1 MAILLGIDTGGT
13 YTDGVILDKSRGKI
27 LSKAKALTTRE
38 DLSIGIGECLDSLE
52 FPQEEIQIVCLSTTL
67 ATNAVVEGKG
77 AKAGVVIIN
86 PAAEKESWPAEQS
99 CFLHGKLDIKGNE
112 IQPLDPEETAKALE
126 QMKGKADAIAV
137 SGYASVRNPKQEL
150 FVKEQAAKILNVP
163 VVCGH
168 ELTRSLGYRER
179 TVTAILN
186 AKLIAVI
193 RELTDKTKAMLKERG
208 ISAPVVIM
216 KGDGHFM
223 MDSFAEGRPIETVLS
238 GPAASVVGA
247 AFLTHVREG
256 LVVDIGGT
264 TTDIACVSKGTA
276 PLSEE
281 GAMVGGWQTK
291 VRAIDMQTFGIGGDS
306 CLNLG
311 KGKLSFG
318 PRRAEPLCSAAA
330 RAPYLTEE
338 LKNADPDET
347 YQVKDIQPFDCYRLL
362 NRPKGEYLTDQD
374 REVLKILKDGPHSV
388 SWIGKKIGR
397 KVKYLRLDK
406 LMKADLIQRI
416 SLTPTDLLHA
426 CGDYVKWNR
435 EASREAVRMA
445 ARQMGMEESEFARK
459 AKQQFIDQLSFALV
473 KSMLIFDNKENTNI
487 DYELLEKG
495 ISGELGEGL
504 ELSVRLNKKVIG
516 VGAPAAAWLPAVC
529 ERLSADL
536 ILPEDGDVAN
546 AAGAAAGNIEERVE
560 ALIKY
565 SQENL
570 KYVVYG
576 PWGKGEFVT
585 IEEAKTYAAENIKR
599 RAGELA
605 EEAGMKSHAVHISEE
620 MEYED
625 LNNISKWRLME
636 MKMKGIVEGEPE
648 VIKTGG

>member
-1 MAILLGIDTGGT
+1 MAVFLGIDTGGT
-13 YTDGVILDKSRGKI
+13 YTDGVILDKNKGKI

-38 DLSIGIGECLDSLE
+38 DLSIGISQCLDNLE
-52 FPQEEIQIVCLSTTL
+52 FPQEENVQIVCLSTTL

-77 AKAGVVIIN
+77 SKAGVIIIN
-86 PAAEKESWPAEQS
+86 PAAEKEAWPAEQS
-99 CFLHGKLDIKGNE
+99 CFLHGKMDIKGNE
-112 IQPLDPEETAKALE
+112 IEPVAPEETAKVLE

-150 FVKEQAAKILNVP
+150 FVKEQATKLLNVP

-193 RELTDKTKAMLKERG
+193 QQLMDKTKAMLNERG
-208 ISAPVVIM
+208 INAPVVIM

-256 LVVDIGGT
+256 LIVDIGGT
-264 TTDIACVSKGTA
+264 TTDIACISRGTA
-276 PLSEE
+276 PLSED
-281 GAMVGGWQTK
+281 GALVGGWQTK
-291 VRAIDMQTFGIGGDS
+291 VKAIDMQTFGIGGDS
-306 CLNLG
+306 CLNLE
-311 KGKLSFG
+311 KGKMSFG
-318 PRRAEPLCSAAA
+318 PQRAEPLCSAAA
-330 RAPYLTEE
+330 RASYLTEE
-338 LKNADPDET
+338 LKNADPTET
-347 YQVKDIQPFDCYRLL
+347 YQIKGIQPFDCFRLL
-362 NRPKGEYLTDQD
+362 NKPKGEYLTDQD
-374 REVLKILKDGPHSV
+374 REILKLLKDGPHSV
-388 SWIGKKIGR
+388 SWIGKRIGR

-406 LMKADLIQRI
+406 LMKAELIQKI

-435 EASREAVRMA
+435 EASLEASRIAM
-445 ARQMGMEESEFARK
+445 RQMGMDEGMFLQK
-459 AKQQFIDQLSFALV
+459 AKQQFIDQLSFALI
-473 KSMLIFDNKENTNI
+473 KSMLIFENKENAGM
-487 DYELLEKG
+487 DYGFLEKG
-495 ISGELGEGL
+495 ISGELGDGL
-504 ELSVRLNKKVIG
+504 EMSLRLNKPVVG

-529 ERLSADL
+529 ERLSAAL

-546 AAGAAAGNIEERVE
+546 AIGAAAGNIEERVE

-585 IEEAKTYAAENIKR
+585 IEEAKAYAVKNIKR
-599 RAGELA
+599 CARELA
-605 EEAGMKSHAVHISEE
+605 EEAGMQSCTVHINEE

-625 LNNISKWRLME
+625 LNNISKWKEICQGCFTIQQR
-636 MKMKGIVEGEPE
+636 
-648 VIKTGG
+648 IKA